1 MVNYMENDKQIVL
14 DKLYEIIET
23 VERLDSAVENVSD
36 MVIEKLGSLGN
47 AGDQVLENLSIV
59 GDGIAKCIAGMD
71 RAISRMNRL
80 L

>member
-1 MVNYMENDKQIVL
+1 MKNDKQIVL
-14 DKLYEIIET
+14 EKLYEIIET

-36 MVIEKLGSLGN
+36 MVIEKLGN
-47 AGDQVLENLSIV
+47 AGDKVLENLSIV
-59 GDGIAKCIAGMD
+59 GDGIVMCIAGMD

>member
-1 MVNYMENDKQIVL
+1 MKSDNHIVL
-14 DKLYEIIET
+14 EKLYEIIET

-36 MVIEKLGSLGN
+36 MVIEKLGN

-59 GDGIAKCIAGMD
+59 GDGIAMCIAGMD

>member
-1 MVNYMENDKQIVL
+1 
-14 DKLYEIIET
+14 
-23 VERLDSAVENVSD
+23 
-36 MVIEKLGSLGN
+36 MVIEKLGN

-59 GDGIAKCIAGMD
+59 GDGIAMCIAGMD

>member
-14 DKLYEIIET
+14 NKLYEIIDA
-23 VERLDSAVENVSD
+23 VEQLDSAVDKVSH
-36 MVIEKLGSLGN
+36 MIIEKLGN
-47 AGDQVLENLSIV
+47 EGDQILENLSTV
-59 GDGIAKCIAGMD
+59 GDGIVKYIAGMD

>member
-14 DKLYEIIET
+14 DKLYEIIDA
-23 VERLDSAVENVSD
+23 VEQLDSAVENVSR
-36 MVIEKLGSLGN
+36 MIIEKLGN
-47 AGDQVLENLSIV
+47 EGDQILENLSTV
-59 GDGIAKCIAGMD
+59 GDGIVKCIAGMD

>member
-14 DKLYEIIET
+14 DKLYEIIEA
-23 VERLDSAVENVSD
+23 VEQLESAVENVSY
-36 MVIEKLGSLGN
+36 MVTEKLGN
-47 AGDQVLENLSIV
+47 TGDKVLENLSIV
-59 GDGIAKCIAGMD
+59 GDGIAMCIAGMD